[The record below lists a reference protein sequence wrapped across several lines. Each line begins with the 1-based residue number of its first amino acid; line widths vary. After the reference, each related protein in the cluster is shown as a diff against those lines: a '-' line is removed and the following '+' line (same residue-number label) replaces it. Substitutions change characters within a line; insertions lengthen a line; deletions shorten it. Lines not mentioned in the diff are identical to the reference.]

1 MTTTRVRSLIAVIG
15 VALALG
21 LGGCALGG
29 NGVDKETNLANQRKS
44 AIAFLEKQGGVE
56 KIRFTKEGG
65 KPGLGAS
72 WRANVVV
79 TIAGVEYRGIIGIG
93 IRGGEPMPDIAPSS
107 MSIPTTVVFSDGSS
121 EVLE

>member
-1 MTTTRVRSLIAVIG
+1 MTATRVRSLIAVIG

-56 KIRFTKEGG
+56 KITFTQEGG

-72 WRANVVV
+72 WRVDAVV
-79 TIAGVEYRGIIGIG
+79 TIAGADYHETIGIG
-93 IRGGEPMPDIAPSS
+93 IRGGEPMPHIAPSS
-107 MSIPTTVVFSDGSS
+107 TSIPTMVVFSDGSS